1 MHAEVERELARL
13 RHAMRDL
20 NKNVQKLSDVN
31 NELVAFNHSFG
42 TFCTA
47 INLQKTCVEFP
58 LPSPPPKKAAAA
70 PSSNSAPVLSIGELV
85 KASNISVIHAKDIL
99 QTLMKLEQIKCK
111 REKHGFLYC
120 RS

>member
-70 PSSNSAPVLSIGELV
+70 PSSNSAPVLSTPPSSGIPPP
-85 KASNISVIHAKDIL
+85 STS
-99 QTLMKLEQIKCK
+99 
-111 REKHGFLYC
+111 
-120 RS
+120 